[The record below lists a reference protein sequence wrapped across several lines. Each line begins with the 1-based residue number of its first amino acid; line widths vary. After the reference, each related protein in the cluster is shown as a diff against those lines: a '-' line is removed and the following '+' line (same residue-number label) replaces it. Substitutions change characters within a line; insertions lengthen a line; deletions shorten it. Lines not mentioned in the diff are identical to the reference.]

1 MTLHFGHKN
10 RFPAGGSLPKAPY
23 RRQWRPCR
31 RLPAPKPEMQ
41 IGAVHIKNLTILF
54 KLICGTRAVRA
65 RVAIFAF
72 LKTRHIGSLRHIIT
86 LLKKDL
92 LLEVRQ
98 QYTFYGVLLYVAS
111 TIFVLYLAMAQP
123 ETDVWNGLFWMIQ
136 LFICVNAVAKSFLAE
151 GKGRMLYFYSVAGA
165 RDFILAKLL
174 FNAMLMVVMS
184 LANWLLF
191 SILLGNPV
199 INPWSF
205 LGINLLGGVSLS
217 LVFTFL
223 SAIAAR
229 AQQNAALMAIM
240 GFPIIIPQL
249 MLLIKISNFVFATVV
264 QGGLASVV
272 LLLVGMDLLVVALA
286 IILFPFLW
294 KD

>member
-1 MTLHFGHKN
+1 
-10 RFPAGGSLPKAPY
+10 
-23 RRQWRPCR
+23 
-31 RLPAPKPEMQ
+31 
-41 IGAVHIKNLTILF
+41 
-54 KLICGTRAVRA
+54 
-65 RVAIFAF
+65 
-72 LKTRHIGSLRHIIT
+72 
-86 LLKKDL
+86 
-92 LLEVRQ
+92 
-98 QYTFYGVLLYVAS
+98 
-111 TIFVLYLAMAQP
+111 MAQP
-123 ETDVWNGLFWMIQ
+123 ETEVWNGLFWMIQ
-136 LFICVNAVAKSFLAE
+136 LFVCVNAVAKSFLAE
-151 GKGRMLYFYSVAGA
+151 GKGRMLYFYSIAGA

-191 SILLGNPV
+191 AVLLGNPV

-217 LVFTFL
+217 LVFTLL

-264 QGGLASVV
+264 QGGLLSVV
-272 LLLVGMDLLVVALA
+272 LLLIGMDALVVALA
-286 IILFPFLW
+286 VILFPFLW